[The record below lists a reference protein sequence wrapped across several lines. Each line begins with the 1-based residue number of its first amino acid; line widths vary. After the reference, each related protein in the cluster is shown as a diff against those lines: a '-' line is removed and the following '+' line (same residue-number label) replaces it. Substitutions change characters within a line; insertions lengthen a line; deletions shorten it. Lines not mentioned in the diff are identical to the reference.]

1 MSLVGKKVDVLV
13 LGMNEK
19 GEFDETKNVSYS
31 GVVLDKVLN
40 GFPNPANPNSH
51 IQCDNYVIQKDS
63 GEIEVIHPSFLS
75 KVM

>member
-1 MSLVGKKVDVLV
+1 MSLVGKKVRVLV
-13 LGMNEK
+13 LGMDEK
-19 GEFDETKNVSYS
+19 GEIDETKNVSYS

-63 GEIEVIHPSFLS
+63 GEIEVIHPSFLN
-75 KVM
+75 KVL